1 MKKKFIALLLMILF
15 IPYFCYSKENRLMF
29 RDSGNRLF
37 YQSNLFNEN
46 IFMHHTDMVPG
57 SSYTDTLVIENK
69 TKTNYKLYLKVIEQD
84 LSNLAN
90 ELLDNIKMT
99 IYLDGKL
106 IYEGYAKGLDYNS
119 KGINLQNAIYI
130 GEYKYDTSSILE
142 VKTKLIPEYS
152 NTENNEFSYVNW
164 EFIANY
170 ENDLI
175 VINPDTGDKIEVVIK
190 MLSTILIT
198 IVILLIVIKIKLKNI
213 EDI

>member
-198 IVILLIVIKIKLKNI
+198 IVILLIVIKLKLKNI

>member
-1 MKKKFIALLLMILF
+1 MKKKFIALLLIILF

>member
-1 MKKKFIALLLMILF
+1 MKKKFIALLLIILF

-99 IYLDGKL
+99 IY
-106 IYEGYAKGLDYNS
+106 
-119 KGINLQNAIYI
+119 
-130 GEYKYDTSSILE
+130 
-142 VKTKLIPEYS
+142 
-152 NTENNEFSYVNW
+152 
-164 EFIANY
+164 
-170 ENDLI
+170 
-175 VINPDTGDKIEVVIK
+175 
-190 MLSTILIT
+190 
-198 IVILLIVIKIKLKNI
+198 
-213 EDI
+213 

>member
-1 MKKKFIALLLMILF
+1 MKKKFIALLLIILF

-106 IYEGYAKGLDYNS
+106 IYEGYAKGLDYN
-119 KGINLQNAIYI
+119 KPCLFINC
-130 GEYKYDTSSILE
+130 
-142 VKTKLIPEYS
+142 
-152 NTENNEFSYVNW
+152 
-164 EFIANY
+164 
-170 ENDLI
+170 
-175 VINPDTGDKIEVVIK
+175 
-190 MLSTILIT
+190 
-198 IVILLIVIKIKLKNI
+198 
-213 EDI
+213 

>member
-1 MKKKFIALLLMILF
+1 MKKKFIALLLIILF

-198 IVILLIVIKIKLKNI
+198 IVILLIVIKLKLKNI